1 MDSLRTL
8 WKNCMERLKNW
19 ALRNSKLSARD
30 VTAQAI
36 CERLVSEPF
45 RSGFQTEDRKR
56 AYIPKFLPYFVDSK
70 LFQLKQN
77 RNRLVPVTLEFV
89 TICDICNQNMTKSV
103 LLKKLKKNPERWPR
117 SQIQNCDVLWPSQM
131 PPIECDWYKTCF
143 CFCLE
148 SGLERLLVSADLR
161 FLSPCSVR
169 PQPHH
174 EHCNFQNSCLFAQI
188 FLQSGPSNF
197 VSAQSNK

>member
-1 MDSLRTL
+1 
-8 WKNCMERLKNW
+8 
-19 ALRNSKLSARD
+19 

-103 LLKKLKKNPERWPR
+103 LLQKLKKP
-117 SQIQNCDVLWPSQM
+117 Q
-131 PPIECDWYKTCF
+131 
-143 CFCLE
+143 
-148 SGLERLLVSADLR
+148 SADR
-161 FLSPCSVR
+161 GHKFKIVTFCDRHKCHQLSVTGTKPVSVSVWN
-169 PQPHH
+169 PDW
-174 EHCNFQNSCLFAQI
+174 NGS
-188 FLQSGPSNF
+188 
-197 VSAQSNK
+197 